1 MKSFKF
7 KWAFLARVILC
18 SQLMK
23 MFDSESFDECSP
35 DKFSG
40 MEESELLELLKTQAD
55 NIKTSVHNIMYGVE
69 GGGMSHGSYDTESE
83 EFPSGSGIDPNDGY
97 KSVSLDP
104 SDDVKKSLLELA
116 DELCYMMGL
125 LLSKELR
132 VQDARERVVNLM
144 ELILKKAIEEA
155 SGEDNA
161 NVKSLESSQ
170 ADALQ
175 IMDQIELSGTS
186 VLDMYG

>member
-23 MFDSESFDECSP
+23 MFDSEPFDECDP

-40 MEESELLELLKTQAD
+40 MEESELLELLKTQTD
-55 NIKTSVHNIMYGVE
+55 NIKTSVHNIMHGVE
-69 GGGMSHGSYDTESE
+69 GGGMSHSSYGTESE
-83 EFPSGSGIDPNDGY
+83 ELPSDSGVDPNDGY

-104 SDDVKKSLLELA
+104 SDDVKKPLPELA
-116 DELCYMMGL
+116 DELCCIMGF
-125 LLSKELR
+125 LLSKELK
-132 VQDARERVVNLM
+132 VQEAREKVVNLM

-155 SGEDNA
+155 SGEDDSNI
-161 NVKSLESSQ
+161 KSLESSQ

-186 VLDMYG
+186 ALDMYG